1 MFYPLIRMVPFVGL
15 SIVAIKLSSVVFPEP
30 DAPII
35 PTKLPWGIRKL
46 TSFTVNTEFLFSCPA
61 FS

>member
-30 DAPII
+30 DAPDSVNYTLTNFFI
-35 PTKLPWGIRKL
+35 KNSRK
-46 TSFTVNTEFLFSCPA
+46 TDYRFFSVKIA
-61 FS
+61 